1 MKSQLEQAGFMFGV
15 GPLDFGLSI
24 FEFLILGRYLS
35 HGGILSANPNAW
47 PRWGLSGPYEMTNW
61 TGQFHFLGVLA
72 PRLFTIGRRNSLY
85 NDNLRLP
92 IKSKHQIWIVLDQVP
107 KYPVLFQGSH
117 SKGHIHA
124 GQRPPCI
131 NR

>member
-85 NDNLRLP
+85 NDNLTRLP
-92 IKSKHQIWIVLDQVP
+92 IKSKH
-107 KYPVLFQGSH
+107 
-117 SKGHIHA
+117 
-124 GQRPPCI
+124 
-131 NR
+131 